1 MNLSGILVVA
11 TPPHLA
17 AVTAELAALPGVEV
31 HHTDPP
37 SGRIIVVQ
45 EAESIDDEVAGLK
58 RIKQLPHVVMAE
70 MAYHY
75 FAEDPQNY
83 PPERVQALDR
93 PSVPDYLTPDNLTD

>member
-11 TPPHLA
+11 KPPNMA
-17 AVTAELAALPGVEV
+17 AVVAELAALPGVEV

-37 SGRIIVVQ
+37 CGRIIVVQ

-75 FAEDPQNY
+75 FAEDPRNY
-83 PPERVQALDR
+83 PPERVGALDG
-93 PSVPDYLTPDNLTD
+93 PTVPDYLRD

>member
-11 TPPHLA
+11 TPPHMA
-17 AVTAELAALPGVEV
+17 AVVAELDALPGVEV

-83 PPERVQALDR
+83 PPERVEALDR
-93 PSVPDYLTPDNLTD
+93 PAVPDYLTADNLTD

>member
-11 TPPHLA
+11 TPPNMA
-17 AVTAELAALPGVEV
+17 AVVAQLAALPGVEV

-45 EAESIDDEVAGLK
+45 EAGSIDDEVAGLK
-58 RIKQLPHVVMAE
+58 RIKQLTHVVMAE
-70 MAYHY
+70 MTYHY

-83 PPERVQALDR
+83 PPERVEALDGPNR
-93 PSVPDYLTPDNLTD
+93 PDYVMPDYLTD

>member
-11 TPPHLA
+11 TPQNLG
-17 AVTAELAALPGVEV
+17 AVVADLTALPGVEV

-45 EAESIDDEVAGLK
+45 EAESIDEEVAGLK
-58 RIKQLPHVVMAE
+58 RIKQLSRVVMAE

-83 PPERVQALDR
+83 PPERVAALDG
-93 PSVPDYLTPDNLTD
+93 PNVPDYLTD